1 MSTGRNGVLTAFAAN
16 QRDEVRDLHDVAA
29 ALTAQPGM
37 KQQTFVAGI
46 TAKGNGDCFL
56 SEERHTALSGG
67 GGMPGQGYPAIFTA
81 AFSAGAGAS
90 AGSIGY
96 GEEVSPT
103 LKGTASGNCMPSI
116 LCLNDQ
122 GGSAIACSEN
132 VAGTL
137 RAQEHGHQPLGGVR
151 GQATDIEIEAR
162 EIIRMLDRVNK
173 LIADATGQPLEKV
186 KKDTDRSQ
194 CPFPSHF
201 MLFSLLPCNLFLYFY
216 TLRICTKTNSSP
228 S

>member
-137 RAQEHGHQPLGGVR
+137 RAQEHGHQPLVFENHGI
-151 GQATDIEIEAR
+151 DAR
-162 EIIRMLDRVNK
+162 Y
-173 LIADATGQPLEKV
+173 TGPHSVAPTMSARYGTGFSEPRAH
-186 KKDTDRSQ
+186 DTD
-194 CPFPSHF
+194 SHD
-201 MLFSLLPCNLFLYFY
+201 
-216 TLRICTKTNSSP
+216 
-228 S
+228 